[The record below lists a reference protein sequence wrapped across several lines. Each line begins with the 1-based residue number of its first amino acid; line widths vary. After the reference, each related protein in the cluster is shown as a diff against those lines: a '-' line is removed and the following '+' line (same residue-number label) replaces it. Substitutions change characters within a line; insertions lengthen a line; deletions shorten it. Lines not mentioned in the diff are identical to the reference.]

1 MAHAIRYRLLTC
13 LIALVTVFGAVI
25 TAAPSIAFAAGTQLS
40 FDNTS
45 VTDDLTSSTDGGQA
59 FDLKDYPYDESK
71 RAQVVNFV
79 EYCYSY
85 KANMRNNYGLYVYIY
100 NPQGLNISTTSKSNK
115 IQMAVRYDADGNPSD
130 YAKFDLQF
138 LSKSEESN
146 YKNLFYKFKVVDKT
160 IDGKTFAQRVNSNER
175 RYDVSGVELMTY
187 GQNNA
192 TDYPVNGTYIF
203 TGYAAGYGP
212 DANAKS
218 TLTSKVEYLETVSL
232 DVKHTFYR
240 TQTSVK
246 GAGYQ
251 NQLDTVYFS
260 VPKRFFDTYGRLQRI
275 KAEWYEYKTNDIV
288 VTSNQDFYD
297 KAYPYLGIQTGEFDQ
312 FGMTKYN
319 KDIYYS
325 LGQNAGDAGG
335 GMNMAK
341 WGWNLGSGYL
351 HVPASALYY
360 LFKVGNIDEYDPYAD
375 IVSIGGVE
383 SNTLYEYIKSYDK
396 SFNKGTLPIKEGTIS
411 ADLFADDIDDYRKL
425 NTEYGKIQK
434 GYSYYDFDADVDLQK
449 LTSWQEGNPSFWDNW
464 LNWGLWDAIFGGI
477 PEEKS
482 RTVSPIYTL
491 KDSDLSGT
499 NAEIADRLLVNA
511 NDVNALK
518 TYHTAAKNDDC
529 VTVLFRFATSDYYS
543 AAVDIME
550 LGKGFLGSDK
560 YTEGQAYR
568 AYESVFLDFDIIQ
581 LTFNKDGVYKV
592 IPAVS
597 SPIDVVNAIT
607 PPVQMPDGT
616 PWWVKLLSVLLVIL
630 LLVLIVKLLTFIFKK
645 ISQDRKIKK
654 TVEKHSEKKEKRK
667 GKKARKQ
674 MDKEFGK
681 FHKQTAKE
689 RKKTE
694 RDAKKINVTD
704 LKAKIWTGKK
714 SESELSKAEKYALD
728 HDEEWQREQAIIDQI
743 LYGGDTEDYS
753 DW

>member
-25 TAAPSIAFAAGTQLS
+25 TAAPSIAFAAGTPLS
-40 FDNTS
+40 FDSTD
-45 VTDDLTSSTDGGQA
+45 VLDDLTSSTDSGQA

-71 RAQVVNFV
+71 QAQIINFV

-100 NPQGLNISTTSKSNK
+100 NPQGLNFSTTSKSNK
-115 IQMAVRYDADGNPSD
+115 IQMAVKYDADGNPSD

-146 YKNLFYKFKVVDKT
+146 YKNLFYKFKVVDKA

-175 RYDVSGVELMTY
+175 RYDVSGIELMTY
-187 GQNNA
+187 GANNA

-218 TLTSKVEYLETVSL
+218 TLASKVEYLETVSL

-240 TQTSVK
+240 TKTSVK

-251 NQLDTVYFS
+251 NQLDTVYFA
-260 VPKRFFDTYGRLQRI
+260 VPQRFFDTYGKLQRI

-288 VTSNQDFYD
+288 VTSHQDFYD

-341 WGWNLGSGYL
+341 WGWNLGSGFL
-351 HVPASALYY
+351 HVPTPALYY
-360 LFKVGNIDEYDPYAD
+360 LFKVGNISEYDPYAD
-375 IVSIGGVE
+375 VVSIGGVE
-383 SNTLYEYIKSYDK
+383 SNALYGYIRNYDK

-425 NTEYGKIQK
+425 DTEYGKIQN

-464 LNWGLWDAIFGGI
+464 INWGLWDAMFGKI
-477 PEEKS
+477 PEEES

-491 KDSDLSGT
+491 KDGDLSGT
-499 NAEIADRLLVNA
+499 DAEIAERLLINA

-518 TYHTAAKNDDC
+518 TYHTSAKNDDC
-529 VTVLFRFATSDYYS
+529 VTVLFRFAASDYYS

-607 PPVQMPDGT
+607 PPVQMPDDT

-630 LLVLIVKLLTFIFKK
+630 LLVLTVKLLTFIFKK

-674 MDKEFGK
+674 MDKEFEK

-689 RKKTE
+689 QKKTE
-694 RDAKKINVTD
+694 RDAKKVNVTD

-728 HDEEWQREQAIIDQI
+728 HDEEWQREQEIIDQI

>member
-25 TAAPSIAFAAGTQLS
+25 TAAPSIAFAAGTELS
-40 FDNTS
+40 FDQTD
-45 VTDDLTSSTDGGQA
+45 VLDDLTSSTDGGQA

-71 RAQVVNFV
+71 QVQIINFV

-85 KANMRNNYGLYVYIY
+85 KANMRGNYGLYVYIY
-100 NPQGLNISTTSKSNK
+100 NPQGLNFSTTSKSNK
-115 IQMAVRYDADGNPSD
+115 IQMAVKYDADGNPSD
-130 YAKFDLQF
+130 YAKFDLRF
-138 LSKSEESN
+138 LSKSEGN
-146 YKNLFYKFKVVDKT
+146 YKNLFYKFKVVDKA

-187 GQNNA
+187 GANNA

-240 TQTSVK
+240 TQTSSK

-251 NQLDTVYFS
+251 NQLDTVYFA
-260 VPKRFFDTYGRLQRI
+260 VPQRFFDTYGKLQRI

-288 VTSNQDFYD
+288 VTSHQDFYD

-341 WGWNLGSGYL
+341 WGWNLGSGFL
-351 HVPASALYY
+351 HVPAPALYY
-360 LFKVGNIDEYDPYAD
+360 LFKVGNIEEYDPYAD

-425 NTEYGKIQK
+425 DTEYGKIRN

-464 LNWGLWDAIFGGI
+464 VNWGLWDAMFGKI
-477 PEEKS
+477 PEEES

-491 KDSDLSGT
+491 KDGDLSGT
-499 NAEIADRLLVNA
+499 DAEIAERLLINA
-511 NDVNALK
+511 NDVDALK

-529 VTVLFRFATSDYYS
+529 VTVLFRFAASDYYS

-550 LGKGFLGSDK
+550 LGKGFLGADK
-560 YTEGQAYR
+560 YTKGQAYR

-674 MDKEFGK
+674 MDKEFEK

-689 RKKTE
+689 QKKTE
-694 RDAKKINVTD
+694 RDAKKVNVTD

-728 HDEEWQREQAIIDQI
+728 HDEEWQHEQAIIDQI
-743 LYGGDTEDYS
+743 LYGDDDLE
-753 DW
+753 